1 MGEARGNDTLAAVRQ
16 LCLAGPTQQQ
26 VDAVLQQYE
35 RGLEDQLQ
43 QNSFWL
49 TQICTNYQSSRYQG
63 ELMRTYR
70 YSMWNFLNVIK
81 KLNVENLRDKSMELL
96 GCSLGLGDG

>member
-1 MGEARGNDTLAAVRQ
+1 MRGRRVTRQAGRPTRPGGRGEGVCCSVKMSTPIK
-16 LCLAGPTQQQ
+16 GPTQQQ

-49 TQICTNYQSSRYQG
+49 TQICTNYQSSRSVQHTKQW
-63 ELMRTYR
+63 L
-70 YSMWNFLNVIK
+70 
-81 KLNVENLRDKSMELL
+81 
-96 GCSLGLGDG
+96 

>member
-1 MGEARGNDTLAAVRQ
+1 MGALHIRYSEYKLSGAWFSLLSVVFTCEPGQVEARGNDTLAAVRQ

-49 TQICTNYQSSRYQG
+49 TQICTNYQSSRSVQHTKQW
-63 ELMRTYR
+63 L
-70 YSMWNFLNVIK
+70 
-81 KLNVENLRDKSMELL
+81 
-96 GCSLGLGDG
+96 